1 MRLLNLKLKTFTLLF
16 GIMLSISCTKEQEPE
31 DCNCGT
37 ILNDGIDNGCYWLEI
52 ESQCSKNRKTFCF
65 DQSVWIDNHPG
76 DNFCVTN
83 ESGW

>member
-1 MRLLNLKLKTFTLLF
+1 MKLINLKSITLIL
-16 GIMLSISCTKEQEPE
+16 GILCIISCTKEPT

-52 ESQCSKNRKTFCF
+52 ESNCSGNPKTFCF
-65 DQSVWIDNHPG
+65 DQSVWYDNHVG
-76 DNFCVTN
+76 DYFCVTN